1 MSQYKIT
8 TEDMPYNGPPIPKTS
23 AAIPARRVQT
33 GVIKSAH
40 ASVALIWVIRLLAVA
55 LLLLSLLGT
64 FYGMSSE
71 SMPLNKPGQVWI
83 DIGLAKEGFILAI
96 IVQVFFSV
104 VQWGSMGLAKADV
117 RWWGM
122 YLIGLS
128 FSAYWNWQAY
138 HAAMI
143 DVMRMPWLL
152 ALIIIV
158 LSDILAEKALVL

>member
-1 MSQYKIT
+1 MSKQYPIQV
-8 TEDMPYNGPPIPKTS
+8 EDIPYNGPAVAKP
-23 AAIPARRVQT
+23 AIPIRRGQT
-33 GVIKSAH
+33 GVIKAAH
-40 ASVALIWVIRLLAVA
+40 ASVALIWLIRSLAVA
-55 LLLLSLLGT
+55 LLLLSLFGT
-64 FYGMSSE
+64 FYGMSGA

-138 HAAMI
+138 HTAMI